1 MSMKKVV
8 LFAVCLMCS
17 VFVSAQDIQSFV
29 SQQQGTL
36 HMVKSLNLV
45 DLSPLDKEAMPLI
58 FTKTK

>member
-1 MSMKKVV
+1 MKKVV

-45 DLSPLDKEAMPLI
+45 DLSPLD
-58 FTKTK
+58 